1 MTEPTL
7 QTGFPA
13 TTSAQNGI
21 AGAPISWGV
30 CEVPNWG
37 YQLTPERVLAE
48 MQDIGLSATEL
59 GPDGFL
65 PADPDQMAKVLE
77 HHQLTGV
84 GGFTPVIM
92 HQPGNDPLPEID
104 RILAGYD
111 ATGAKTLVLSSVSGL
126 DGYDSRPELDADGWA
141 LLLRNLD
148 RISARAAEHGVG
160 AVLHPHVGTMVETG
174 DDVQRVLEGSEMS
187 LCLDTGH
194 LLIGGTDPAE
204 LTRQVP
210 DRIAHTHFKDVDNT
224 VAAKV
229 RSGALTYYDAV
240 AQGMYRPLGTG
251 DVDIASIVNTL
262 QGNGYTGWFTLE
274 QDTILTE
281 QPPAGAGPIDN
292 ARTSADYV
300 RSLLAKSQ

>member
-1 MTEPTL
+1 VTS
-7 QTGFPA
+7 PA
-13 TTSAQNGI
+13 LNRI
-21 AGAPISWGV
+21 AGAPISWGA

-37 YQLTPERVLAE
+37 YQLTPERVLTE
-48 MQDIGLSATEL
+48 MQEVGLSATEL

-65 PADPDQMAKVLE
+65 PADPGQMAKVLDT
-77 HHQLTGV
+77 HRLTAV

-92 HQPGNDPLPEID
+92 HQAGNDPLPEID

-111 ATGAKTLVLSSVSGL
+111 ATGAKTLVLSAVSGL

-148 RISARAAEHGVG
+148 RIFARAAEHRVG

-174 DDVQRVLEGSEMS
+174 DDVQRVLEGSTMS

-210 DRIAHTHFKDVDNT
+210 DRIAHTHLKDVDST

-251 DVDIASIVNTL
+251 DVDIAGIVNTL
-262 QGNGYTGWFTLE
+262 QTNGYTGWFTLE

-281 QPPAGAGPIDN
+281 EPPPGTGPIDD
-292 ARTSADYV
+292 ARISADYV
-300 RSLLAKSQ
+300 RSLLTTASLSTPR